1 MHKRGRRLLIIH
13 MTFRFELKRK
23 YVQVYLI
30 VLLFLD
36 AQKAFSQAQVN
47 YALSMLDMRLAKA
60 EIDKIAGVGQYID
73 ERAR

>member
-1 MHKRGRRLLIIH
+1 